1 MSRQG
6 CTGAKQ
12 KWPKSIYIPLAPSE
26 TQNANNTVLSAS
38 KRETTDDQVAD
49 FPWGEGPEHS
59 WQVRLRLVALR
70 GHRWVLAG
78 INTDCALGF
87 PYPVVKA
94 NVQGAVKEVE

>member
-1 MSRQG
+1 MQRSAESRH
-6 CTGAKQ
+6 
-12 KWPKSIYIPLAPSE
+12 ILLVPSE